1 MALVD
6 HDSWDIE
13 YEGCERLRHQ
23 LLVHLNQRQQLN
35 PKDAKYLQLTASVKS
50 GLEQL
55 GKDVNHLK
63 VVLDNAVTWETS
75 PEEELQQRR
84 IDFDRLT
91 FQLREINEKFVNS
104 SRSNVLA
111 ASPGVSSPSVWQ
123 DQGSGNAPM
132 DVDTLKLRQAEMLE
146 NQNRGL
152 DALSATL
159 SRQRVLATQLGNE
172 VEDQNNI
179 LDNLAD
185 AMDRV
190 ENGVQRETQSIGQ
203 VNRRDSTWGYWLV
216 IIALFVAIIVVIFV

>member
-35 PKDAKYLQLTASVKS
+35 PNDAKYLQLTASVKS

-55 GKDVNHLK
+55 GKDVKHLK

-75 PEEELQQRR
+75 PAEEIEQRR

-91 FQLREINEKFVNS
+91 FQLREINEKFVKS

-123 DQGSGNAPM
+123 NQDQGNRPT

-159 SRQRVLATQLGNE
+159 SRQRILATQLGNE

-203 VNRRDSTWGYWLV
+203 VYRRDSTWRYWLV

>member
-35 PKDAKYLQLTASVKS
+35 PKDAKYLQLTANVKS

-55 GKDVNHLK
+55 GKDVKHLK
-63 VVLDNAVTWETS
+63 VVLDNAVIWENS
-75 PEEELQQRR
+75 PEEELKQRR

-104 SRSNVLA
+104 SRSNVVA

-123 DQGSGNAPM
+123 DQGPGNAPM

-159 SRQRVLATQLGNE
+159 SRQRILATQLGNE
-172 VEDQNNI
+172 VEDQN
-179 LDNLAD
+179 
-185 AMDRV
+185 
-190 ENGVQRETQSIGQ
+190 
-203 VNRRDSTWGYWLV
+203 STSKAKHLSRF
-216 IIALFVAIIVVIFV
+216 LLTCFNHL